1 MAKKKVTIR
10 RAPKLTSFIATGIIL
25 GVIVAAVVSYG
36 MPTDPAV
43 GAGATFGF
51 FAIMFSLVGM
61 AVGAIVGLLI
71 DRSTTTHLAT
81 AEVTKTKSSEETSS
95 D

>member
-1 MAKKKVTIR
+1 MAKQKVTVR
-10 RAPKLTSFIATGIIL
+10 RAPKLIAFVATGFML
-25 GVIVAAVVSYG
+25 GVAIAAIVSFG

-61 AVGAIVGLLI
+61 GAGAVVGLIL
-71 DRSTTTHLAT
+71 DRSTRTHTAT
-81 AEVTKTKSSEETSS
+81 AEVTKAKSKS
-95 D
+95 

>member
-1 MAKKKVTIR
+1 MAKQTVTFR
-10 RAPKLTSFIATGIIL
+10 RAPKLTAFIATGFLL
-25 GVIVAAVVSYG
+25 GVVVAAVISYG

-61 AVGAIVGLLI
+61 AVGAVVGLAV
-71 DRSTTTHLAT
+71 DRAMSSRTAT
-81 AEVTKTKSSEETSS
+81 AEVKKMKEKS
-95 D
+95 

>member
-1 MAKKKVTIR
+1 MTAFVG
-10 RAPKLTSFIATGIIL
+10 TGFMV
-25 GVIVAAVVSYG
+25 GVVVAAVVSYG

-61 AVGAIVGLLI
+61 AGGAIVGLI
-71 DRSTTTHLAT
+71 ADRRAKSHTAT
-81 AEVTKTKSSEETSS
+81 AVVTHTKSSDENPN

>member
-1 MAKKKVTIR
+1 MAIQKVTVR
-10 RAPKLTSFIATGIIL
+10 RAPKLVAFVATGFL
-25 GVIVAAVVSYG
+25 FGVVVAAIVSFG

-61 AVGAIVGLLI
+61 GAGAVVGLIL
-71 DRSTTTHLAT
+71 DRSTRTHTAT
-81 AEVTKTKSSEETSS
+81 AEVSRTRHKDSKN
-95 D
+95 

>member
-1 MAKKKVTIR
+1 
-10 RAPKLTSFIATGIIL
+10 
-25 GVIVAAVVSYG
+25 

-61 AVGAIVGLLI
+61 GVGAVVGLVV
-71 DRSTTTHLAT
+71 DRSTRTHTAT
-81 AEVTKTKSSEETSS
+81 AEVTKTKSKP
-95 D
+95 

>member
-1 MAKKKVTIR
+1 MGKQKVTIR
-10 RAPKLTSFIATGIIL
+10 RAPKLTAFVSTGFLL
-25 GVIVAAVVSYG
+25 GVGVAAVVSYG

-61 AVGAIVGLLI
+61 GVGAAIGLAI
-71 DRSTTTHLAT
+71 DRSTRSVTAT
-81 AEVTKTKSSEETSS
+81 ADVTEVTDATDES
-95 D
+95 DA

>member
-1 MAKKKVTIR
+1 MAKQKVTVR
-10 RAPKLTSFIATGIIL
+10 RAPKLVAFVATGFL
-25 GVIVAAVVSYG
+25 FGVVVAAIVSFG

-61 AVGAIVGLLI
+61 GAGAVVGLIL
-71 DRSTTTHLAT
+71 DRSTRTHAAT
-81 AEVTKTKSSEETSS
+81 AEVSRTRRR
-95 D
+95 